1 LSLDWPANSLG
12 LVAENADKGFLFGQ
26 IFSTHDQW
34 NCYKESEES
43 QGERTR
49 SHQLFSMRKC
59 SVLQKGHEAEVSMTG
74 WSTASDHISHG
85 PSFCVEGCFRIRS
98 CRIRNSDGEEVA
110 RIMRKRA
117 EAAASSLML
126 GDDVFN
132 LTIQP
137 NVDCTM
143 IMAFIVVLDRICWRS
158 FTPMICS
165 S

>member
-1 LSLDWPANSLG
+1 
-12 LVAENADKGFLFGQ
+12 
-26 IFSTHDQW
+26 
-34 NCYKESEES
+34 
-43 QGERTR
+43 
-49 SHQLFSMRKC
+49 
-59 SVLQKGHEAEVSMTG
+59 MTG
-74 WSTASDHISHG
+74 CSTASDHISHG